1 VSGLTGNPPL
11 LEAVISL
18 AILGGSY
25 LVARLASSLL
35 ARLVTR
41 RAARGE
47 PGLHSRLV
55 VALRGP
61 ITFALFLIGAWVA
74 VHRLPLTGR
83 GTAALDGTLFVAGVF
98 VFAMAL
104 VRLFGILLAWY
115 AAHPRLAHE
124 SHPAVE
130 FGPLLGKLGTVFIGL
145 VAVITLLQHFG
156 IDVASL
162 VVSLGVGSLAV
173 GLAAQDT
180 LANMFAGFTLML
192 DRPFR
197 IGDRVQLASG
207 EVGDVEEIGMRAT
220 RIRTVDDVTLVVPN
234 ALLVKERLLNL
245 SHPSRRLV
253 TKVEVGV
260 AFGAATARVRR
271 LLEESVRAAEGV
283 DHGSPCRVLLS
294 RFGGLGL
301 YYSVVFRVRDYAEQA
316 EARSEVL
323 EQIHR
328 RLGEAGIAI
337 PTRAAVSAVGGDGM
351 RVGTG
356 GGRQ

>member
-145 VAVITLLQHFG
+145 VAVITSSSTS
-156 IDVASL
+156 AST
-162 VVSLGVGSLAV
+162 SPPWWCRSAWDRWRWGWPPRTPWPTCSPGS
-173 GLAAQDT
+173 
-180 LANMFAGFTLML
+180 
-192 DRPFR
+192 R
-197 IGDRVQLASG
+197 
-207 EVGDVEEIGMRAT
+207 
-220 RIRTVDDVTLVVPN
+220 
-234 ALLVKERLLNL
+234 
-245 SHPSRRLV
+245 
-253 TKVEVGV
+253 
-260 AFGAATARVRR
+260 
-271 LLEESVRAAEGV
+271 
-283 DHGSPCRVLLS
+283 
-294 RFGGLGL
+294 
-301 YYSVVFRVRDYAEQA
+301 
-316 EARSEVL
+316 
-323 EQIHR
+323 
-328 RLGEAGIAI
+328 
-337 PTRAAVSAVGGDGM
+337 
-351 RVGTG
+351 
-356 GGRQ
+356 